1 MYISLYRRYRPQTFS
16 DMVGQS
22 AAVGVLMASLRD
34 GSLGHAYLFSG
45 PRGCGKTSA
54 ARLVAKSLDCLN
66 RKEGCEPCGECV
78 NCRSIAAGEHLDV
91 IEIDGASNR
100 GINEIRDLKS
110 HVSLKPLS
118 ASYKVY
124 IIDEVHMLTDPAFN
138 ALLKTLEEPPANVV
152 FLLAT
157 TEPHKVPVTIR
168 SRCQHIPFHRITAA
182 DTAARLRYVCGKE
195 NIETEDEAV
204 WEIARQADGALR
216 DALSLTEQAV
226 ALGRGRLSL
235 EAVREL
241 TGGSSRSELETW
253 VSALRTDPR
262 KASVM
267 LHSVMARGVSPE
279 RLCESLFVIFR
290 DMWLYSLWGDKAMEA
305 LEVSSAE
312 GKFLES
318 ESAQWQSDRLRSV
331 CAILS
336 RLMPKARYGMKGDVF
351 SGLVLMEISSVINGA
366 KAPVAPVSGR
376 TYEPVPQV
384 KDVREKRTAERM
396 SAAAVSAAAGGA
408 ARQPHSSAGGTVP
421 VSAGADSPSEA
432 LSFGNNDFSRL
443 VNNLPADRL
452 QIASALIGA
461 EIYDAG
467 GRIEICFDRPCAAQS
482 FVSIDR
488 NRKSIEEAAARTWGA
503 GAPEAAESKSVTEK
517 EVSTAENVPNAEG
530 TPAAAAAQPSRNA
543 EGGGRESAQSAAY
556 GNLRALRRAGAEVL
570 YIEKGSGE
578 EPENAPEDY

>member
-22 AAVGVLMASLRD
+22 AAVGVLRESLRD

-66 RKEGCEPCGECV
+66 RKDGCEPCGECV
-78 NCRSIAAGEHLDV
+78 NCRAIAAGEHLDV

-157 TEPHKVPVTIR
+157 TEPHRVPVTIR

-195 NIETEDEAV
+195 NIKADDEAV

-226 ALGRGRLSL
+226 ALGRGTLSL

-241 TGGSSRSELETW
+241 TGGSSRAELEMW
-253 VSALRTDPR
+253 VSMLRTDR
-262 KASVM
+262 HKASVM
-267 LHSVMARGVSPE
+267 LHSIMARGVSTE

-290 DMWLYSLWGDKAMEA
+290 DLWLYSLWGDRAMEA
-305 LEVSSAE
+305 LEISAAEKEYLSSEA
-312 GKFLES
+312 
-318 ESAQWQSDRLRSV
+318 AHWQSDRLR
-331 CAILS
+331 AICMMLS
-336 RLMPKARYGMKGDVF
+336 RLMPRAHYGMKGDVF
-351 SGLVLMEISSVINGA
+351 SGLVFMEISSVINGA
-366 KAPVAPVSGR
+366 KTAGAQAPAS
-376 TYEPVPQV
+376 TYEPAPPLRGLSGRQAAQ
-384 KDVREKRTAERM
+384 TT
-396 SAAAVSAAAGGA
+396 AAAEAGKTVPRSVIAGSGA
-408 ARQPHSSAGGTVP
+408 ASVPAGEKQSS
-421 VSAGADSPSEA
+421 DA
-432 LSFGNNDFSRL
+432 LSLPNDDFSRL
-443 VNNLPADRL
+443 VNNLSTDRL
-452 QIASALIGA
+452 QIASALISA
-461 EIYDAG
+461 EIYESD
-467 GRIEICFDRPCAAQS
+467 GRIDICFDRPCAAQN
-482 FVSIDR
+482 FVFIDQ
-488 NRKSIEEAAARTWGA
+488 NRKNIEEAAAKTWGIGVSVPA
-503 GAPEAAESKSVTEK
+503 EPGSSCEEKPNGPEDVRMPEAVPASAAATSLNAQSGGHIGAP
-517 EVSTAENVPNAEG
+517 
-530 TPAAAAAQPSRNA
+530 
-543 EGGGRESAQSAAY
+543 SAAY

>member
-22 AAVGVLMASLRD
+22 AAVGVLKESLRD

-54 ARLVAKSLDCLN
+54 ARLVAKSLDCLD
-66 RKEGCEPCGECV
+66 RKDGCEPCGECV

-100 GINEIRDLKS
+100 GIGEIRDLKS

-124 IIDEVHMLTDPAFN
+124 IIDEVHMLTDAAFN

-168 SRCQHIPFHRITAA
+168 SRCQHIPFHRLTAA

-195 NIETEDEAV
+195 NIEADDEAV

-226 ALGRGRLSL
+226 ALGRGKLSL

-241 TGGSSRSELETW
+241 TGGSSRSELEMW

-262 KASVM
+262 RASVM
-267 LHSVMARGVSPE
+267 LHSIMARGVSPE
-279 RLCESLFVIFR
+279 RLCESLFVLFR

-305 LEVSSAE
+305 LEMSAAE
-312 GKFLES
+312 SKFLAS
-318 ESAQWQSDRLRSV
+318 EAAHWQSDRLRSV
-331 CAILS
+331 CTMLS

-351 SGLVLMEISSVINGA
+351 SGLVFMEICSVINGA
-366 KAPVAPVSGR
+366 KDPAAPVSGSIQ
-376 TYEPVPQV
+376 TPVPQV
-384 KDVREKRTAERM
+384 KGVREERTAKRS
-396 SAAAVSAAAGGA
+396 SAAAVSAAAGGS
-408 ARQPHSSAGGTVP
+408 ARQSHASAERTVP
-421 VSAGADSPSEA
+421 VTSGADLPSDV
-432 LSFGNNDFSRL
+432 LMPGDNDFSRL
-443 VNNLPADRL
+443 VNNLSADRL
-452 QIASALIGA
+452 QIASALISA
-461 EIYDAG
+461 EIYETG

-488 NRKSIEEAAARTWGA
+488 NRKSIEEAAAKTWGTE
-503 GAPEAAESKSVTEK
+503 APEAAESGNDPEKVTPR
-517 EVSTAENVPNAEG
+517 AENVRKAEE
-530 TPAAAAAQPSRNA
+530 TPAAAAPPPRNVQD
-543 EGGGRESAQSAAY
+543 GGHDAASAVY

>member
-54 ARLVAKSLDCLN
+54 ARLVAKSLDCLD
-66 RKEGCEPCGECV
+66 RKDGCEPCGECV

-100 GINEIRDLKS
+100 GIGEIRDLKS

-124 IIDEVHMLTDPAFN
+124 IIDEVHMLTDAAFN

-182 DTAARLRYVCGKE
+182 DTAARLKYVCGRE
-195 NIETEDEAV
+195 NIKADDEAL

-226 ALGRGRLSL
+226 ALGRGTLSL

-241 TGGSSRSELETW
+241 TGGSSRSELEEW
-253 VSALRTDPR
+253 VRALRTEPR

-267 LHSVMARGVSPE
+267 LHSIMARGVSPE
-279 RLCESLFVIFR
+279 RLCESLFVLFR
-290 DMWLYSLWGDKAMEA
+290 DLWLYSLWGDKTMEA
-305 LEVSSAE
+305 LETSEAE
-312 GKFLES
+312 CAFLAS
-318 ESAQWQSDRLRSV
+318 EAVFWQKEKLQSV
-331 CAILS
+331 CMMLS

-351 SGLVLMEISSVINGA
+351 SGLVFMEISSVINGTPQA
-366 KAPVAPVSGR
+366 EAVSGR
-376 TYEPVPQV
+376 AYESAPLIKGGQDRTAGRLPQAPVP
-384 KDVREKRTAERM
+384 VRAGAGLTSGGVSAVPF
-396 SAAAVSAAAGGA
+396 AAAN
-408 ARQPHSSAGGTVP
+408 QPG
-421 VSAGADSPSEA
+421 SP
-432 LSFGNNDFSRL
+432 LSLGDNDFSRL
-443 VNNLPADRL
+443 VANLSADRVQL
-452 QIASALIGA
+452 ASALVGA
-461 EIYDAG
+461 EIYEIG
-467 GRIEICFDRPCAAQS
+467 GKIDIHFERPCAAQS
-482 FVSIDR
+482 FVSIEM
-488 NRKSIEEAAARTWGA
+488 NRRIIEEAAAKTWGTAAPGPQEAEIRPEKQAALPEDKGPGA
-503 GAPEAAESKSVTEK
+503 GSS
-517 EVSTAENVPNAEG
+517 
-530 TPAAAAAQPSRNA
+530 AAADAAPLQNARRSARDNAPSAAQN
-543 EGGGRESAQSAAY
+543 
-556 GNLRALRRAGAEVL
+556 NTLHALRRAGAEVL
-570 YIEKGSGE
+570 YIEKSGGE
-578 EPENAPEDY
+578 EPEGATEDY